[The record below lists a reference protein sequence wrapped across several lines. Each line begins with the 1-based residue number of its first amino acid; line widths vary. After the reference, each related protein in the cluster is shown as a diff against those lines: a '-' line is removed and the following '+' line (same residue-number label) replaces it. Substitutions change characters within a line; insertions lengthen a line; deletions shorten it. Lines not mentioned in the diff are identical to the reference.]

1 MFYSVVHD
9 ALIYPTGTPLRI
21 LAATEG
27 AQQIMPGFVAVPAS
41 LRNVQACAD
50 LGLEVTAPMDL
61 DGYDWPI
68 KRPRV
73 PLLHQKITANFLVAN
88 RRSFCFNDMGTMKT
102 LSALW
107 AADYL
112 MQQNDAAGKDRMRAI
127 IVSPLSTLRDVWEK
141 EIFQNLIGRR
151 TSVVL
156 HGTADKRRKLLEKD
170 VDFYIINHDGLG
182 VGLSAGRKPT
192 LDGLAKDIAA
202 RSDVRLAIVDE
213 AAAYRDAQT
222 RRHRAARALVGQ
234 RDYLWLLT
242 GAPTPNGP
250 LDAYGLAKLVNNASG
265 ESFTS
270 YRERVMLRLTQ
281 FKWLPRAG
289 SALLAHRMLQPS
301 IRYATSDC
309 LDLPPCTVQQRE
321 ADLSDTQQKALKVL
335 KHEAV
340 LAMQDGSL
348 VHAVNE
354 AALRTKLIQVIC
366 GAIYDT
372 EHASH
377 SLDAKPRIDVL
388 REIVEECGE
397 KLIVFAPLTNVL
409 NMLFKDLSR
418 SWPCAI
424 VNGSVKQDER
434 TDIFRRFQR
443 SEDPLRI
450 LIADPA
456 TMAHGL
462 TLTAATCIVWYGPT
476 DRTELYMQANKRIDR
491 PGQTKATTIVQI
503 VATKIER
510 EIYTRL
516 ENNQTLQ
523 GVVLQLAR
531 EQ

>member
-1 MFYSVVHD
+1 MFYSVEHD

-21 LAATEG
+21 LSVTDG
-27 AQQIMPGFVAVPAS
+27 AVQFMSGFVAVPAT

-50 LGLEVTAPMDL
+50 LGLEVAAPMDL

-68 KRPRV
+68 KRGRV
-73 PLLHQKITANFLVAN
+73 PLLHQKITSNFLVAN
-88 RRSFCFNDMGTMKT
+88 RRCFCFNDMGTMKT

-112 MQQNDAAGKDRMRAI
+112 MQQNGAGQDRMRAI

-156 HGTADKRRKLLEKD
+156 HGTADKRRKLLERD

-182 VGLSAGRKPT
+182 VGVSSGRKPT
-192 LDGLAKDIAA
+192 LDGLAKDLSERTDI
-202 RSDVRLAIVDE
+202 RLAIVDE

-222 RRHRAARALVGQ
+222 RRHRAARALAGT
-234 RDYLWLLT
+234 RPYLWLLT

-250 LDAYGLAKLVNNASG
+250 LDAYGLAKLVSNASG

-270 YRERVMLRLTQ
+270 YRERVMLRVTQ

-289 SALLAHRMLQPS
+289 SALLAHKMMQPS
-301 IRYATSDC
+301 IRFATEDC

-321 ADLSDTQQKALKVL
+321 AELSETQKKAMKVL
-335 KHEAV
+335 KHEAT

-354 AALRTKLIQVIC
+354 AALRIKLIQVVC

-377 SLDAKPRIDVL
+377 ALDAAPRISVL
-388 REIVEECGE
+388 REIVEETQE

-424 VNGSVKQDER
+424 VNGSVKSDER
-434 TDIFRRFQR
+434 TEIFRRFQR

-503 VATKIER
+503 VATAIER

-523 GVVLQLAR
+523 GVMLQLAR